1 MLIVSFR
8 TVFFAPGG
16 VRYRPDPD
24 GTRVPDVLEKVL
36 PSSAQIIRR
45 EDNPAPPEP
54 RHRRKVGKVGDARP
68 PVDVLSEMAK
78 VDPIDPIG
86 EDTLK
91 KKAGS

>member
-1 MLIVSFR
+1 MLIVSLR
-8 TVFFAPGG
+8 SVFFAPGG

-36 PSSAQIIRR
+36 PTSAQIIRR

-54 RHRRKVGKVGDARP
+54 RHRRKVGGARP
-68 PVDVLSEMAK
+68 PVDTLSEMTK